1 METSFQFL
9 LTIGGILLVGQAVST
24 LGKRTRLPRVTLLLI
39 LGVVIG
45 RDVLDLLPTH
55 FYPYFE
61 LIAQMTLLM
70 VGFLIGGKLTRDSMQ
85 HNMAQVVWISVTAA
99 VLTAVVVGLALVVFG
114 LSPELAIVLGC
125 IASATAPAAT
135 LDVVME
141 ARSSGR
147 FSQLLISVVALDD
160 AWALLLFAVGLAVA
174 GSLNGQLIESSVLLL
189 AVKDILGA
197 VMLGAVLGFP
207 AAKLTGRLKPGKPI
221 LTEALG
227 LVFICGGLA
236 LYFEVSFLIAAIVMG
251 AMVANLARHH
261 EFAFHEIENIEW
273 PFVVVFFVMA
283 GATLELHMLRE
294 LGLLGLVYI
303 ISRIIG
309 KVLGA
314 WLGGQISAADQT
326 VRCWLG
332 WALLPQAGVAI
343 GMALVATIH
352 FPEHRQLLLS
362 LIISSTV
369 FFEVVGPVLSRLAIK
384 RAGEN

>member
-1 METSFQFL
+1 MEASFQFL

-85 HNMAQVVWISVTAA
+85 HNMSQVVWISVTAA
-99 VLTAVVVGLALVVFG
+99 VLTAIVVGLALVIFG

-141 ARSSGR
+141 AKSTGR
-147 FSQLLISVVALDD
+147 FSQILISVVALDD

-174 GSLNGQLIESSVLLL
+174 GSLNGQLIESSVLL
-189 AVKDILGA
+189 AVKEILGA
-197 VMLGAVLGFP
+197 VMLGAVLGYP
-207 AAKLTGRLKPGKPI
+207 AAKLTGRLQPGKPI

-283 GATLELHMLRE
+283 GATLELNMLRE

-326 VRCWLG
+326 VRRWLG
-332 WALLPQAGVAI
+332 LALLPQAGVAI